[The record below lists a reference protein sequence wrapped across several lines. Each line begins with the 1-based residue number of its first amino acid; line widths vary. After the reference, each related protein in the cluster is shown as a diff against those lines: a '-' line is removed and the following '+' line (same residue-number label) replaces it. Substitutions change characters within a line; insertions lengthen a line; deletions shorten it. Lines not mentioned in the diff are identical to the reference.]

1 MLGIAFLLGPML
13 VIGLIG
19 LIGIR
24 LLGLGVGLFKDMGR
38 IGLANVGVGGVETA
52 AGLRAL
58 EAGRLLLET
67 FETGICVGSA
77 TARFFSLCFITGL
90 VDDGLACCRSNTCQI
105 VSLIKRHNANCSC
118 ALAISSIRILLSPF
132 IIFSQSM
139 NKDSG

>member
-1 MLGIAFLLGPML
+1 MLGIAFLLGPMI

-38 IGLANVGVGGVETA
+38 IGLANLGGGSVETA

-67 FETGICVGSA
+67 FETGDCVGSA

-90 VDDGLACCRSNTCQI
+90 VVGLACCRSNTCQI

-132 IIFSQSM
+132 IIFSQLAS
-139 NKDSG
+139 KVRS